1 MSVVTPSKYLVA
13 VHLAAV
19 YIILSKCVE
28 VSSGRT
34 SEQPQPPNK
43 ESGLSV
49 QARFTHD
56 EWPICA
62 LPGGLTLCFLQSP

>member
-34 SEQPQPPNK
+34 
-43 ESGLSV
+43 
-49 QARFTHD
+49 
-56 EWPICA
+56 EWA
-62 LPGGLTLCFLQSP
+62 ATTSK